1 MTKLPQAPFH
11 RILKKAGADRVSDA
25 AAKALTE
32 IMEEEAEELAKK
44 IVQVARHAGRKTI
57 KARDVKL
64 IINSDNEK
72 Q

>member
-1 MTKLPQAPFH
+1 MAKLPQAPFH

-32 IMEEEAEELAKK
+32 IMEDKAEELAKE

-57 KARDVKL
+57 KGRDVRL
-64 IINSDNEK
+64 VIGSSDEK
-72 Q
+72 